1 MLGGVVTG
9 ITLVFAENVKFIA
22 FTFQRSHLD
31 CTGAPGKL
39 AEAGLRAG
47 WGYSS
52 GSRARAST
60 SRSAYPP
67 HERPTVTRRRGMS
80 LAGQYLLLQLL
91 IVLAVLVAVV
101 AISLA
106 QSAATFER
114 IEGRRAQSAAEALGN
129 NPAVRA
135 LLPSAEPRGSASLAA
150 VAESV
155 RTVSGS
161 SQVAIAQIDR
171 TVVASSDPN
180 LLSQPLE
187 LGASRVMEGRAWTG
201 PVGGAGSQSLSAH
214 VPVLDDNGKMIG
226 IASISRNYPSTLERL
241 GDTVPNLLTYLGVAS
256 VLGIAGSLLL
266 ARRVKRQTLGM
277 EPSEITGLVENR
289 EAMLHG
295 LKEGVVALDPHERIT
310 VVNDSARALL
320 GLPADCVGQ
329 RLHSLSVEPALKD
342 VLTREQP
349 GPDRLVLV
357 GDRLVVLNRVP
368 IRSRGRDIGSVT
380 TLRDRTELSALER
393 ELGTTRTAT
402 DTLRAQAHE
411 FANQLHVI
419 SGLIQIG
426 EYESVVQFVNGVT
439 VDRTR
444 LNDEVTSRIQD
455 PALAALLI
463 AKSSLATERG
473 VALQLDPESGLGS
486 VDDELSRDL
495 TTVVGNL
502 VDNAFDA
509 VAGLPEPAVRV
520 LVEDAPD
527 GVTVTVRDTGPGVAG
542 DTAEIFRQ
550 GFTTKE
556 PGPAGSRGFGLALSR
571 VLCRRSGGDLAVAN
585 NKGAVFTAV
594 LKRRKSEL

>member
-1 MLGGVVTG
+1 
-9 ITLVFAENVKFIA
+9 
-22 FTFQRSHLD
+22 
-31 CTGAPGKL
+31 
-39 AEAGLRAG
+39 
-47 WGYSS
+47 
-52 GSRARAST
+52 
-60 SRSAYPP
+60 
-67 HERPTVTRRRGMS
+67 MS
-80 LAGQYLLLQLL
+80 LAGQYLVLQLL

-106 QSAATFER
+106 QSAAAFER
-114 IEGRRAQSAAEALGN
+114 IEGRRALSAAESLGS
-129 NPAVRA
+129 NPTVRA
-135 LLPSAEPRGSASLAA
+135 LLPSAEPRAGAALPA
-150 VAESV
+150 VAETV

-161 SQVAIAQIDR
+161 SHVALAKLDR
-171 TVVASSDPN
+171 TVVASSDPG
-180 LLSQPLE
+180 LLGQPLE
-187 LGASRVMEGRAWTG
+187 LGASRVLEGRAWTG
-201 PVGGAGSQSLSAH
+201 VVGGTGAEELSAH
-214 VPVLDDNGKMIG
+214 VPVLDETGKMIG
-226 IASISRNYPSTLERL
+226 IASISRNYPSALERL
-241 GDTVPNLLTYLGVAS
+241 GDAVPNLLTYLGVAS
-256 VLGIAGSLLL
+256 VLGVAGSLLL
-266 ARRVKRQTLGM
+266 SRRVKRQTLGM

-289 EAMLHG
+289 EAMLRG

-310 VVNDSARALL
+310 VANDSARALL
-320 GLPADCVGQ
+320 GLPADCVGK
-329 RLHSLSVEPALKD
+329 RLASLAVEPALKE

-349 GPDRLVLV
+349 GPDQLVLV

-393 ELGTTRTAT
+393 ELGATRTVT

-426 EYESVVQFVNGVT
+426 EYDSVVQFVNGAT
-439 VDRTR
+439 LDRTR
-444 LNDEVTSRIQD
+444 LNDEVTSRIED

-473 VALQLDPESGLGS
+473 VTLQLDPESELER

-509 VAGLPEPAVRV
+509 VAGLPEAVVKVRV
-520 LVEDAPD
+520 EETAD

-542 DTAEIFRQ
+542 DAGKIFKQ

-556 PGPAGSRGFGLALSR
+556 PGPSGSRGFGLALSR
-571 VLCRRSGGDLAVAN
+571 VVCRRSGGDLTVAN
-585 NKGAVFTAV
+585 DNGAVFTAR
-594 LKRRKSEL
+594 LKETRRLQP

>member
-1 MLGGVVTG
+1 
-9 ITLVFAENVKFIA
+9 
-22 FTFQRSHLD
+22 
-31 CTGAPGKL
+31 
-39 AEAGLRAG
+39 
-47 WGYSS
+47 
-52 GSRARAST
+52 
-60 SRSAYPP
+60 
-67 HERPTVTRRRGMS
+67 MS
-80 LAGQYLLLQLL
+80 LAGQYLVLQLL

-106 QSAATFER
+106 QSAAAFER
-114 IEGRRAQSAAEALGN
+114 IEGRRALSAAESLGS
-129 NPAVRA
+129 NPTVRA
-135 LLPSAEPRGSASLAA
+135 LLPSAEPRAGAALPA
-150 VAESV
+150 VAETV

-161 SQVAIAQIDR
+161 SHVALAKLDR
-171 TVVASSDPN
+171 TVVASSDPG
-180 LLSQPLE
+180 LLGQPLE
-187 LGASRVMEGRAWTG
+187 LGASRVLEGRAWTG
-201 PVGGAGSQSLSAH
+201 VVGGTGAEELSAH
-214 VPVLDDNGKMIG
+214 VPVLDETGKMIG
-226 IASISRNYPSTLERL
+226 IASISRNYPSALERL
-241 GDTVPNLLTYLGVAS
+241 GDAVPNLLTYLGVAS
-256 VLGIAGSLLL
+256 VLGVAGSLLL
-266 ARRVKRQTLGM
+266 SRRVKRQTLGM

-289 EAMLHG
+289 EAMLRG

-310 VVNDSARALL
+310 VANDSARALL
-320 GLPADCVGQ
+320 GLPADCVGK
-329 RLHSLSVEPALKD
+329 RLASLAVEPALKE

-349 GPDRLVLV
+349 GPDQLVLV

-393 ELGTTRTAT
+393 ELGATRTVT

-426 EYESVVQFVNGVT
+426 EYDSVVQFVNGAT
-439 VDRTR
+439 LDRTR
-444 LNDEVTSRIQD
+444 LNDEVTSRIED

-473 VALQLDPESGLGS
+473 VTLQLDPESELER

-509 VAGLPEPAVRV
+509 VAGLPEAVVKVRV
-520 LVEDAPD
+520 EETAD

-542 DTAEIFRQ
+542 DAGKIFKQ

-571 VLCRRSGGDLAVAN
+571 VVCRRSGGDLTVAN
-585 NKGAVFTAV
+585 DNGAVFTAR
-594 LKRRKSEL
+594 LKETRRLQP